1 MNINAVTGVD
11 STQTAAVENNAN
23 TSTYFSNYMNQA
35 SLSYGDY
42 LEQIFDKASSTYH
55 VSKDLLKAM
64 AKAESSFDAKA
75 TSHCGAMGIMQLM
88 PGTAA
93 SLGVTNAY
101 DPEQNIMG
109 GAQYISRLLEKYNN
123 NLSYAVAAYNAGSGN
138 VDKYGGIPPF
148 KETQG
153 YVAKVLSYMQEG
165 VTIPGSSTAGTPAA
179 QTASLMGYGNNT
191 AGSGQTAM
199 YGSAPAALSSGQSN
213 LIQELLNKYF
223 DYDDYL
229 EFLQLFTKAIYEK
242 LTGTE
247 LGTQLAKTGEE
258 GQKENQK
265 TGQGTQ
271 QTVQGTGTIQ
281 DIQSTADAGTSQ
293 AKVLTMKVK
302 GADGTVN
309 TYRQQPSQN
318 GEAMKAYQYMTA
330 GGQNQ
335 MKIFMNK
342 TV

>member
-1 MNINAVTGVD
+1 MNINAVTGVGD
-11 STQTAAVENNAN
+11 TQTAAVETNAN

-165 VTIPGSSTAGTPAA
+165 VTIPGSSTVGTPSG
-179 QTASLMGYGNNT
+179 QTASLMAYGNNT
-191 AGSGQTAM
+191 AGSGRTE
-199 YGSAPAALSSGQSN
+199 LSSGQNN

-247 LGTQLAKTGEE
+247 LGTQLAQTREE
-258 GQKENQK
+258 EQKESQK
-265 TGQGTQ
+265 SGQNTPQNG
-271 QTVQGTGTIQ
+271 QGTGTVQ
-281 DIQSTADAGTSQ
+281 DIQGTADASTGQ

-302 GADGTVN
+302 GADGTVH
-309 TYRQQPSQN
+309 TYRQQPPQN